1 LHRLLTA
8 FFSEGRSIE
17 MRCSRSWHI
26 GVGLL
31 VALSCFS
38 LPWGRA
44 PQAEEDSLGCSL
56 ETLQGTYIYAYGG
69 FEIEDG
75 KRSPAAFAGQ
85 EVYYGDGT
93 MSGVYSASLNG
104 TIAQNIPYT
113 GTYTLNEDCTG
124 NLTTTDE
131 FGTFHYDHFVDPS
144 GDGFSWVAT
153 DPGVVAAAFERRVSE
168 LTPPP
173 RQTQ

>member
-1 LHRLLTA
+1 
-8 FFSEGRSIE
+8 
-17 MRCSRSWHI
+17 MRCSRSWRI

-31 VALSCFS
+31 VALSCLS

-56 ETLQGTYIYAYGG
+56 ETLQGTYIYANSAFGV
-69 FEIEDG
+69 EDG
-75 KRSPAAFAGQ
+75 KRSPGAFAGQ

-93 MSGVYSASLNG
+93 MSGVYSANLNG
-104 TIAQNIPYT
+104 TIVQHILYT

-124 NLTTTDE
+124 SLTTTE
-131 FGTFHYDHFVDPS
+131 ESGTFHYDHFVDPS
-144 GDGFSWVAT
+144 GDGFSWVST
-153 DPGVVAAAFERRVSE
+153 DPDVVASGFERRVSE

>member
-1 LHRLLTA
+1 
-8 FFSEGRSIE
+8 
-17 MRCSRSWHI
+17 MRRSRSWGI

-31 VALSCFS
+31 VALSCLS
-38 LPWGRA
+38 LPWGHA

-69 FEIEDG
+69 FSIEDG
-75 KRSPAAFAGQ
+75 RQRPIASAGQ

-93 MSGVYSASLNG
+93 MSGVYSQISNG
-104 TIAQNIPYT
+104 TVVQNIPTT

-124 NLTTTDE
+124 TLTTEDE
-131 FGTFHYDHFVDPS
+131 IGTVHYDLFVDPS
-144 GDGFSWVAT
+144 GDEFSWVAT
-153 DPGVVAAAFERRVSE
+153 DPGILASGFEPRVSKS
-168 LTPPP
+168 TPPP